1 MYQGNRK
8 SRERIWRWPRCSCCR
23 RSPPPRPVP
32 APAFQL
38 SGRGGKTIDLSQ
50 FKGQVV
56 MINFWA
62 TWCGPCR
69 QEMPLLEDIYKKYKP
84 MGFTMLG
91 VNVEPKTGDPE
102 GWLSKLP
109 KPVTFPVA
117 FDVDSKVSKLYKV
130 AGMPTHGVHRPQ
142 GQRARSPQGLQ
153 ARRRGLLSHADPV
166 DVEGIGEEIMR
177 IRGLLVVSWPS
188 PSSVGGLQLDRAVGE
203 AVRSRESRRSDHVV
217 HARADL
223 AGVPRSRVRIARR
236 IARRH
241 RRRRRRLRL

>member
-1 MYQGNRK
+1 MSARTVKGIAK
-8 SRERIWRWPRCSCCR
+8 GLALAAAFVLPAFAASS
-23 RSPPPRPVP
+23 SSP

-62 TWCGPCR
+62 TWCVPCR
-69 QEMPLLEDIYKKYKP
+69 TEMPLLEDIYKKYKP

-130 AGMPTHGVHRPQ
+130 AGMPTTIFIDRKGNVREVHKAYKAGDEDYYLTQ
-142 GQRARSPQGLQ
+142 IRS
-153 ARRRGLLSHADPV
+153 LLK
-166 DVEGIGEEIMR
+166 E
-177 IRGLLVVSWPS
+177 
-188 PSSVGGLQLDRAVGE
+188 
-203 AVRSRESRRSDHVV
+203 
-217 HARADL
+217 
-223 AGVPRSRVRIARR
+223 
-236 IARRH
+236 
-241 RRRRRRLRL
+241 

>member
-1 MYQGNRK
+1 MSARTIKGMLK
-8 SRERIWRWPRCSCCR
+8 GLALAAAFVLPAFAASS
-23 RSPPPRPVP
+23 SSP
-32 APAFQL
+32 APSFQL

-130 AGMPTHGVHRPQ
+130 AGMPTTVFIDRKGNVREIHKGYKPGDEDLYLTQ
-142 GQRARSPQGLQ
+142 IRSMLK
-153 ARRRGLLSHADPV
+153 
-166 DVEGIGEEIMR
+166 E
-177 IRGLLVVSWPS
+177 
-188 PSSVGGLQLDRAVGE
+188 
-203 AVRSRESRRSDHVV
+203 
-217 HARADL
+217 
-223 AGVPRSRVRIARR
+223 
-236 IARRH
+236 
-241 RRRRRRLRL
+241 

>member
-1 MYQGNRK
+1 MSARNLKGLAK
-8 SRERIWRWPRCSCCR
+8 GLALAVAFVLPAFAATTSS
-23 RSPPPRPVP
+23 P
-32 APAFQL
+32 APTFQL

-130 AGMPTHGVHRPQ
+130 AGMPTTVFIDRKGNLREIHRGYKPGDEDLYLTQ
-142 GQRARSPQGLQ
+142 IRSMLK
-153 ARRRGLLSHADPV
+153 
-166 DVEGIGEEIMR
+166 E
-177 IRGLLVVSWPS
+177 
-188 PSSVGGLQLDRAVGE
+188 
-203 AVRSRESRRSDHVV
+203 
-217 HARADL
+217 
-223 AGVPRSRVRIARR
+223 
-236 IARRH
+236 
-241 RRRRRRLRL
+241 

>member
-1 MYQGNRK
+1 MMSFRTVKGMFK
-8 SRERIWRWPRCSCCR
+8 GLALAAVCVSAALAAS
-23 RSPPPRPVP
+23 SASGP

-62 TWCGPCR
+62 TWCAPCR

-84 MGFTMLG
+84 MGFTLIG
-91 VNVEPKTGDPE
+91 VNVEPTTGDPE

-130 AGMPTHGVHRPQ
+130 AGMPTTVIVDRKGNLRWLHRGYKPGDENEYLDQ
-142 GQRARSPQGLQ
+142 IRA
-153 ARRRGLLSHADPV
+153 
-166 DVEGIGEEIMR
+166 
-177 IRGLLVVSWPS
+177 LV
-188 PSSVGGLQLDRAVGE
+188 
-203 AVRSRESRRSDHVV
+203 RE
-217 HARADL
+217 
-223 AGVPRSRVRIARR
+223 
-236 IARRH
+236 
-241 RRRRRRLRL
+241 